1 METTYPNGDRKPRL
15 AGDKMPILKN
25 KFLLPVLRIQPSLL
39 AARKR
44 SEEKQ
49 WRHGSHIGV
58 PKQWNGGHI
67 GVPNKSGG
75 SWTLFLCKKIYFAP
89 INLHRCSPREW
100 MRSIQPT
107 LRESNCVLPFDITQ
121 IFLQYVIS
129 PRQMSQLFFFLC
141 SSQLECDDV
150 NMFSRQ
156 YAVICLY
163 FSFKLIFHRWSLVK
177 QFFYPFIR
185 CPWILSR

>member
-1 METTYPNGDRKPRL
+1 
-15 AGDKMPILKN
+15 
-25 KFLLPVLRIQPSLL
+25 
-39 AARKR
+39 
-44 SEEKQ
+44 
-49 WRHGSHIGV
+49 
-58 PKQWNGGHI
+58 
-67 GVPNKSGG
+67 
-75 SWTLFLCKKIYFAP
+75 
-89 INLHRCSPREW
+89 

-121 IFLQYVIS
+121 IFLQYVIL

-141 SSQLECDDV
+141 SSQLECDHV

-177 QFFYPFIR
+177 RVFLPFYQVSLNI
-185 CPWILSR
+185 ITLVLSRLCSIHTSELTYFRDLEKSAMPSYSAYNWRASW